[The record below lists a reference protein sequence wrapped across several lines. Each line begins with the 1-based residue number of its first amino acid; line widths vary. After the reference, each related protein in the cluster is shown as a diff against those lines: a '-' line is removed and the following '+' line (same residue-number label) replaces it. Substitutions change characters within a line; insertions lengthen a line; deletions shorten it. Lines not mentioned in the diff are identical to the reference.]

1 MDENLS
7 DVIVRLL
14 FAAVLLYHVFNVAE
28 SILEFVVITQKSVA
42 FTVSGNHVLKFFCDH
57 VMVLFVAANVDAG
70 DCAEH
75 SWQAN
80 ERDINEEV

>member
-42 FTVSGNHVLKFFCDH
+42 FTVSGNHVLEFFCDH
-57 VMVLFVAANVDAG
+57 VMVLLWQQMWMQGIAQSIVGRQMNV
-70 DCAEH
+70 
-75 SWQAN
+75 
-80 ERDINEEV
+80 I